1 MENSPPEAWQ
11 LWISKSW
18 ISDNMYHIYGKL
30 LLKPKSREL
39 LTSIFM
45 RPQNRLTNRRIQ
57 LCKFENYL
65 GDNMPQNWEAL
76 GELQT
81 GLTMTGRVSSWS
93 SSIKRA
99 SDEHP
104 CCESFPV
111 VGVEQWSS
119 GLESSAAK
127 KTRIALR
134 NRIWWWASTMWRPIN
149 WGLKVSHPWH
159 SAVRMAAFFHFFLL
173 HFWDWKLNFAKFCH
187 TFEIKCCQPN
197 LSTF

>member
-111 VGVEQWSS
+111 VGGEQWSVVC
-119 GLESSAAK
+119 K
-127 KTRIALR
+127 KRGGGSLR
-134 NRIWWWASTMWRPIN
+134 EREYDDGHHCYFGWVREILRIWDEQACLLVSFISLEMPPNKARHKVYPISN
-149 WGLKVSHPWH
+149 ICSLFENLQGPRAG
-159 SAVRMAAFFHFFLL
+159 SAVP
-173 HFWDWKLNFAKFCH
+173 K
-187 TFEIKCCQPN
+187 
-197 LSTF
+197 S